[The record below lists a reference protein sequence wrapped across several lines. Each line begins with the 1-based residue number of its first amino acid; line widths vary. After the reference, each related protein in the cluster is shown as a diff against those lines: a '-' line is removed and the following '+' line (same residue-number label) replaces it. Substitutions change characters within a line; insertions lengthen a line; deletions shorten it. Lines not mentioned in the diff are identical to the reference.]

1 MSGGWL
7 YELVAI
13 GQVDSTPLPE
23 EDSAALRQA
32 RKMRVNP
39 IVRFAVERRVT
50 MGMIIL
56 GVLVLG
62 WLSLLRLP
70 LEFLPSF
77 SSSNITVMAPYRSSS
92 PEEVERLVVRPLE
105 DALGTIN
112 GIDTMSA
119 NAEADSARI
128 TLSFVDGTDMDMAA
142 VDVRDRVDRARHL
155 LPDDLERV
163 NIWRFQTSDIPVLR
177 FDISADWPVER
188 FYDFTENV
196 LQRRLERLEG
206 VAQVSVSGIR
216 TPELQVLLDPN
227 RLQAHRVDVRDLV
240 SLLRN
245 SNLNV
250 SAGDVK
256 EGSRKLLVRSVGE
269 FETPAEI
276 RGLPLN
282 GEGLRLGDVAEVVYG
297 LPQQEQFNYLNGQ
310 EAVTVF
316 INKTSSANVLAVV
329 DRAKEELEAISRLP
343 EAAGLEY
350 HIFNDASVDVRK
362 GLGQLGNAGL
372 IGGLLAIGSMYL
384 FLRRFR
390 TTALVALAIPI
401 SVIATF
407 VLMYLMRQAGL
418 SDITLNVVSLA
429 GLMLALGMLVDNSV
443 VVIES
448 IFRHRNELG
457 EDSRTAALYGASEVA
472 LPILASTVTTICVF
486 LPLIFL
492 NTGGRFKLYMENIGI
507 TVCIVMVA
515 SLLVA
520 LTVVPMAAVPLLRG
534 QESRPSRFID
544 RLTGSYGWVLHFT
557 LRHRFL
563 FVLSIV
569 AMFAGVVHLFTTI
582 ERAFSSRSLERQV
595 ILKVDTPRQYSPEQT
610 AALYET
616 LYTLLDSRRE
626 ELDIADISYAF
637 DRGTGRSRAGWRRS
651 RQFDIYLLDEDDSD
665 LTTGEVRERLR
676 ELLPV
681 KAGVDLRIAAGQGRH
696 GSSGIQIELMGDD
709 PVVLEL
715 LSQQV
720 ADRLAALPMIRDVDT
735 SLESGDEE
743 IQVRVSGDRA
753 MQVGLSSRAVAAT
766 VNNALSSR
774 AVSHFKTG
782 EREVEMVMQYREE
795 DRETLDQLKNVPV
808 FAASAP
814 LPLGAVAEFEF
825 VAGPRSIERENH
837 LAQVSVSANTTD
849 PTASFAAMGM
859 ISRMMNEIA
868 LPPGYEWSFGR
879 WNRHMQE
886 DQNSGLFALLF
897 ALPLVYMLMAALFE
911 SFTQPLTIMFSVPF
925 ALLGVGLVMKFANQ
939 PWDTMTMLG
948 LIVLLGVVVNNAIV
962 LIDHINFLRQ
972 GGLSRTEAIVK
983 GGQHR
988 LRPILITA
996 VTTILGLMPM
1006 VAPFLFPQWFG
1017 PVEGRAA
1024 TWAPIGLII
1033 VGGLTTSTFLTLI
1046 IIPTIYSLIDDFTL
1060 FLRRVVK
1067 AV

>member
-1 MSGGWL
+1 
-7 YELVAI
+7 
-13 GQVDSTPLPE
+13 
-23 EDSAALRQA
+23 
-32 RKMRVNP
+32 MRLNP

-56 GVLVLG
+56 GVVVLG
-62 WLSLLRLP
+62 WLSLIRLP

-77 SSSNITVMAPYRSSS
+77 SSSNITVIAPYRSSS

-119 NAEADSARI
+119 NAAADSARI

-163 NIWRFQTSDIPVLR
+163 NIRRFQTSDIPVLR

-188 FYDFTENV
+188 FYDFNESV

-227 RLQAHRVDVRDLV
+227 RLQAHKVDVRELV
-240 SLLRN
+240 SLLRD

-250 SAGDVK
+250 SAGDIK

-269 FETPAEI
+269 FETPEEI

-297 LPQQEQFNYLNGQ
+297 LPQQEQFNYLNGR

-407 VLMYLMRQAGL
+407 VLMYLMRQAGV

-520 LTVVPMAAVPLLRG
+520 LTVVPMAAVPLLKA

-582 ERAFSSRSLERQV
+582 ERSFSSRSLERQV

-610 AALYET
+610 AVLYET

-651 RQFDIYLLDEDDSD
+651 RQFDIYLLDEDESD
-665 LTTGEVRERLR
+665 LTTGDVRERLR

-709 PVVLEL
+709 PVVLEF

-753 MQVGLSSRAVAAT
+753 MQAGLSSRAVAAT

-782 EREVEMVMQYREE
+782 EREVELVMQYREE

-837 LAQVSVSANTTD
+837 LAQVSVSASTTD

-859 ISRMMNEIA
+859 ITRMMNEIA

-939 PWDTMTMLG
+939 PWETMTILG

-962 LIDHINFLRQ
+962 LIDHINFLRLS
-972 GGLSRTEAIVK
+972 GMSRTEAIVK

-1006 VAPFLFPQWFG
+1006 IAPFLFPQWFG

-1024 TWAPIGLII
+1024 T
-1033 VGGLTTSTFLTLI
+1033 
-1046 IIPTIYSLIDDFTL
+1046 
-1060 FLRRVVK
+1060 
-1067 AV
+1067 

>member
-1 MSGGWL
+1 
-7 YELVAI
+7 
-13 GQVDSTPLPE
+13 
-23 EDSAALRQA
+23 
-32 RKMRVNP
+32 MRLNP

-56 GVLVLG
+56 GVVVLG
-62 WLSLLRLP
+62 WLSLIRLP

-77 SSSNITVMAPYRSSS
+77 SSSNITVIAPYRSSS

-119 NAEADSARI
+119 NAAADSARI

-163 NIWRFQTSDIPVLR
+163 NIRRFQTSDIPVLR

-188 FYDFTENV
+188 FYDFNESV

-227 RLQAHRVDVRDLV
+227 RLQAHKVDVRELV
-240 SLLRN
+240 SLLRD

-250 SAGDVK
+250 SAGDIK

-269 FETPAEI
+269 FETPEEI

-297 LPQQEQFNYLNGQ
+297 LPQQEQFNYLNGR

-407 VLMYLMRQAGL
+407 VLMYLMRQAGV

-520 LTVVPMAAVPLLRG
+520 LTVVPMAAVPLLKA

-582 ERAFSSRSLERQV
+582 ERSFSSRSLERQV

-610 AALYET
+610 AVLYET

-651 RQFDIYLLDEDDSD
+651 RQFDIYLLDEDESD
-665 LTTGEVRERLR
+665 LTTGDVRERLR

-709 PVVLEL
+709 PVVLEF

-753 MQVGLSSRAVAAT
+753 MQAGLSSRAVAAT

-782 EREVEMVMQYREE
+782 EREVELVMQYREE

-859 ISRMMNEIA
+859 ITRMMNEIA

-939 PWDTMTMLG
+939 PWETMTILG

-962 LIDHINFLRQ
+962 LIDHINFLRLS
-972 GGLSRTEAIVK
+972 GMSRTEAIVK

-1006 VAPFLFPQWFG
+1006 IAPFLFPQWFG

-1046 IIPTIYSLIDDFTL
+1046 IIPTIYSLVDDFTR
-1060 FLRRVVK
+1060 FLERVVK